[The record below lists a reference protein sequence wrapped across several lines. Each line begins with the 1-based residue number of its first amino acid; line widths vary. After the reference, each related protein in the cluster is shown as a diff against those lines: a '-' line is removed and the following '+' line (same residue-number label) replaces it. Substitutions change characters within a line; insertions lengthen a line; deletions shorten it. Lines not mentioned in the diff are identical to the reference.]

1 MIHSEGRLTMKTILL
16 GYDDGEPSMRAL
28 IRTAEIAKAFQAKV
42 HVTSVAPVLA
52 KTPRGAGPY
61 DPSDPPAEHQKQLQ
75 HAQALLRHEGL
86 EVTLEPAHGN
96 PAEMILEV
104 ADNVDADLII
114 LGTNERPFIEHALG
128 MSVSGSVSRKAH
140 RDVLIVH

>member
-1 MIHSEGRLTMKTILL
+1 
-16 GYDDGEPSMRAL
+16 
-28 IRTAEIAKAFQAKV
+28 
-42 HVTSVAPVLA
+42 
-52 KTPRGAGPY
+52 
-61 DPSDPPAEHQKQLQ
+61 
-75 HAQALLRHEGL
+75 
-86 EVTLEPAHGN
+86 
-96 PAEMILEV
+96 MILEV